1 MEKLINLFS
10 CGVVMAKEQRL
21 SWKVILLIVIT
32 LIILFIHYNKI
43 SVVSLIKK
51 SPALWPIYS
60 YVQYHI
66 TKRTLTGMFYA
77 VFLGSLFFIVFPL
90 EIIYLYYL
98 YGGYNVFEI
107 AGIYLVASVLGLL
120 LDYLIGLL
128 FGERILRYLFK
139 DKLDK
144 FQALGQKYGGFF
156 VFIGN
161 MLIFPIQYFSLL
173 LGSLRYSFKKFLFY
187 TIVGIIIKLVIL
199 TLWGSY
205 ILSNIVPWFTNIF

>member
-1 MEKLINLFS
+1 
-10 CGVVMAKEQRL
+10 
-21 SWKVILLIVIT
+21 
-32 LIILFIHYNKI
+32 
-43 SVVSLIKK
+43 
-51 SPALWPIYS
+51 
-60 YVQYHI
+60 
-66 TKRTLTGMFYA
+66 MFYA